1 VRGHVPVVCGH
12 THMPLDRLAGGRRF
26 VNPGSVGMPDG
37 PPGTLAYWAL
47 LGPEVTLRRS
57 AYDLERAAAVLRRSA
72 WPGTAEFVEEN
83 VLHGPPGR
91 RRGARP
97 LHPVGPRA
105 PLALRLGPPRG
116 RRLGRTDL
124 AHPPAS
130 HLAR

>member
-72 WPGTAEFVEEN
+72 WPGTAELVEEN
-83 VLHGPPGR
+83 VLHGPPATAR
-91 RRGARP
+91 RSPSSPGGPTSAARAEARP
-97 LHPVGPRA
+97 APRSTA
-105 PLALRLGPPRG
+105 LAARIWRT
-116 RRLGRTDL
+116 RR
-124 AHPPAS
+124 PAT
-130 HLAR
+130 